1 MARSKNG
8 HKKDGFRTVPNPSCN
23 SFDVDDSEN
32 LINYLALAAAKKK
45 KKYRPIDYYR
55 TGLYKK
61 DEPAARMKEIDEIRA
76 SGGRTELDEEQAQK
90 NIACNGMYTRQIRD
104 RNIRYTFR

>member
-32 LINYLALAAAKKK
+32 LINYLALAAAILDEE
-45 KKYRPIDYYR
+45 PEPLDYYLK
-55 TGLYKK
+55 GLYDK
-61 DEPAARMKEIDEIRA
+61 EEGERRMREIDEIRA
-76 SGGRTELDEEQAQK
+76 SGGKTELDEEKAQK

-104 RNIRYTFR
+104 RNICYTFR

>member
-32 LINYLALAAAKKK
+32 LINYLALAAAILDE
-45 KKYRPIDYYR
+45 KYRPIDYYLK
-55 TGLYKK
+55 GLYNK
-61 DEPAARMKEIDEIRA
+61 DEAEVRMKEIDEIRA
-76 SGGRTELDEEQAQK
+76 SGGRTELDEEKAKK
-90 NIACNGMYTRQIRD
+90 NIACNGMYTRQNGYG
-104 RNIRYTFR
+104 NICYTFR